1 MWGRSP
7 NPFSTDGIFL
17 AWYFFFFYNSEIC
30 VQERA
35 LLTFYLFIF
44 L

>member
-17 AWYFFFFYNSEIC
+17 AWYFFFFTIQKFVFKNGLC
-30 VQERA
+30 
-35 LLTFYLFIF
+35 
-44 L
+44 